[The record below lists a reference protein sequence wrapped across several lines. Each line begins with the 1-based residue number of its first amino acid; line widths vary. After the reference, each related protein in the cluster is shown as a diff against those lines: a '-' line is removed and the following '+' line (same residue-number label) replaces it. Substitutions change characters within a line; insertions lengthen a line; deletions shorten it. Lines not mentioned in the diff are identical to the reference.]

1 MNYIATATTPT
12 YTLNIASG
20 FYTHAGSLATGTEI
34 TLASKGVDAKSGRE
48 VGYLA
53 NGKIVYLD
61 ALQPVTMLDE
71 IEVRSTRLW
80 GWLAGL
86 AVTGAAI
93 GYGVYK
99 YKQSQKINKK

>member
-12 YTLNIASG
+12 YILSTSG
-20 FYTHAGSLATGTEI
+20 FYSHAGSLPTGTEI
-34 TLASKGVDAKSGRE
+34 TIASKGIDEKSNRE

-61 ALQPVTMLDE
+61 ALQPVLMLDE

-80 GWLAGL
+80 GWLVGLGL
-86 AVTGAAI
+86 AGAAI
-93 GYGVYK
+93 GVAVYK
-99 YKQSQKINKK
+99 YKQSQKKKKK